1 MLQIIVT
8 NPIIERTTVKLSGLN
23 VNAWHRIIA
32 VKTMLDDTIR
42 VGIIAQIMIIEQHR
56 EKYEPD
62 REIHKFTLYFSEDTG
77 YRVSSFDWKQ
87 LIEKNQL
94 DGLKFYF
101 I

>member
-8 NPIIERTTVKLSGLN
+8 NPNIERTTVKLHDLN

-32 VKTMLDDTIR
+32 VKTMLDDTTR
-42 VGIIAQIMIIEQHR
+42 VGIIVKAIHQENYSEY
-56 EKYEPD
+56 EKYHIFFSGDAGPQ
-62 REIHKFTLYFSEDTG
+62 LYS
-77 YRVSSFDWKQ
+77 RDWKT

-101 I
+101 V